1 MSRGHRGG
9 RAAAAVVLLAVVAGG
24 CGTVEEPDPE
34 DWDESARV
42 SLDDAS
48 SQLATARMILETER
62 RDDTWHGYAVVV
74 LADAEQAV
82 GKDAD
87 SLSALQ
93 APPERSKVSSKVNDL
108 LSSASD
114 LVAQAR
120 TVVVAHKTIDPRLLA
135 RLRSLGDRLGSEQE
149 QLR

>member
-1 MSRGHRGG
+1 MRRVRRGG
-9 RAAAAVVLLAVVAGG
+9 LAAVAALLLALAAGG
-24 CGTVEEPDPE
+24 CGTVKEPDPE

-62 RDDTWHGYAVVV
+62 RDDTWHGYVVVV
-74 LADAEQAV
+74 LADAEKAV

-87 SLSALQ
+87 GLSALQ
-93 APPERSKVSSKVNDL
+93 APPARSQASSKVNDL

-114 LVAQAR
+114 LVEQAR
-120 TVVVAHKTIDPRLLA
+120 IVVVAHKTIDPRLLE
-135 RLRSLGDRLGSEQE
+135 RLQSLGDRLDSEQE
-149 QLR
+149 KLR